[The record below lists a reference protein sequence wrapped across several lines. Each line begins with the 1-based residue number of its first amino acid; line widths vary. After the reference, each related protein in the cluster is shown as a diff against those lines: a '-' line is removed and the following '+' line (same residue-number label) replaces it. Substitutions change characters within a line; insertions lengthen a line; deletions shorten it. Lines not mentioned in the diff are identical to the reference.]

1 MSRSAEFGFI
11 AERQD
16 RLQPFLRAIW
26 PSAGAVLWT
35 ADPNDAVRV
44 SAADQPNLRAA
55 LAGVPLQFRKVM
67 SR

>member
-1 MSRSAEFGFI
+1 MSRSADFGFI

-16 RLQPFLRAIW
+16 RLQPFLRALW
-26 PSAGAVLWT
+26 PTAGVVLWT
-35 ADPNDAVRV
+35 ADPNDAARI
-44 SAADQPNLRAA
+44 APADQPNLRAT